1 MGQHM
6 QKSSCLICFFQTVA
20 SSYILPEN
28 VISSNFT
35 CNAIQLN
42 GRVKKLKFVPGDDWK
57 IKSQHE
63 LCAILFY
70 FFKQFTKSWSFI
82 RTLNRCIMAWLRNF
96 ILPLCAQQI
105 RCGNRGREGRRKKEK
120 DLTTWRTFLEESFSW
135 TAYAAQ
141 LFVDFLWRLST
152 IFYHAKGTFFGQTLK
167 NFLLHTH
174 THAHTKLDTKSA
186 ETGMG
191 WDR

>member
-63 LCAILFY
+63 LWAILFY

-105 RCGNRGREGRRKKEK
+105 RCGNRGREGRRKKGK
-120 DLTTWRTFLEESFSW
+120 RFDNMAHFPWGKFLLNSVCSSAFRGLPL
-135 TAYAAQ
+135 A
-141 LFVDFLWRLST
+141 LIDHLLPRKGDFLWT
-152 IFYHAKGTFFGQTLK
+152 
-167 NFLLHTH
+167 NFEELLVAH
-174 THAHTKLDTKSA
+174 THARTHKT
-186 ETGMG
+186 
-191 WDR
+191 RH